1 LLCLPDLAAYNRTQ
15 LEDIPTIEFVFGGDL
30 AMKNFLLLALIL
42 CTATISSA
50 QTFRGGIQGTVTDP
64 NGAVVP
70 GADVTITSPD
80 TGLTRTTQ
88 TDSEGSYTVSELPIG
103 TYQVTVKKAGFH
115 DVTVKNVKV
124 EVSTTTRAD
133 VPLPISGGVD
143 IVDIPAG
150 EPVVNTSENNLG
162 GSIQAKQLQE
172 LPISG
177 RDFTK
182 MLVLVPGSGGDPS
195 GVADSP
201 GSFGLFSI
209 NGNRGRS
216 NNYLIDGTDMN
227 DGYRNLPAINQG
239 GVFGT
244 PATILPMD
252 ALQEMSII
260 NSTEAEYGR
269 SSGATVNIVT
279 KSGTNS
285 VHGTAYEYFRNNRLD
300 ARNFFNTKDQPQDI
314 FHNNQFGFSLGGPIK
329 KDKTFWFVSYEGQ
342 RETVGIPTLGRVPT
356 TAEINTAIANNG
368 GVVNPVIANLLARRP
383 WPAANR
389 APDAAGNNLQISNS
403 ASNRVNSFIGKID
416 QHIGKNDL
424 LTARYYF
431 GKSDQSFPLALVGGG
446 ILPGFNTVTPTTV
459 NIASVSYT
467 HVFSPHLLME
477 IRGGYNRFDE
487 SFFPQDSTFNPSSI
501 GLNMGTT
508 TQDFGLPQIGV
519 DGFAT
524 LGANTSV
531 PRGRVDTNT
540 QIFGNMSYSKG
551 RHNWKFGY
559 EFRRT
564 FVDGFFDSGYRGKL
578 RFDSLD
584 EFIAGTPSSGRQA
597 QGNSARQT
605 FQNNHSLYLQDS
617 FHVSSHVTLNYGVR
631 WEYFGVIGEEK
642 NRFSLLSSTGAL
654 AFVNQ
659 LYPKDMNNFAPRASL
674 AWDLKGNAKTVVRAG
689 WGLYY
694 DSFSQDFF
702 VGQLP
707 FNTFN
712 PGPAYNGVGADA
724 ITFSFSPAGTLAS
737 GVRVFAPATFSA
749 TDVFTVDQKI
759 RTPYIHVYNANVQRE
774 LVRNVALEVGY
785 VGSAGR
791 KLFRYRDI
799 NQVRPNGTVAFPALV
814 YVNQFESTATSNY
827 KSLQAS
833 LQIRDWHRLTSTLN
847 YTWSRSTDNASDGQD
862 YVPNATQPDDS
873 FRPDRE
879 RANSNFDM
887 RHHLTWVFNYD
898 LPKLGHV
905 RGLSSGW
912 AVNGVLA
919 LASGQPFNVN
929 YLFEGDFNGSG
940 EFFGRPDLVGNPFAG
955 TSAPGQFLNLTAF
968 KVPCTLDAM
977 GNCIAG
983 TQHFGSL
990 GRNALVGPHYRNFDF
1005 SLVKNNNLGE
1015 RAKLQI
1021 RMDIFNLFNHPN
1033 FANPLWPNFGVDF
1046 LQNGI
1051 DATGRG
1057 IGFLPITTTPD
1068 VGTGNPFLGGGG
1080 SRNIQLAV
1088 RLSF

>member
-1 LLCLPDLAAYNRTQ
+1 
-15 LEDIPTIEFVFGGDL
+15 
-30 AMKNFLLLALIL
+30 MKIFTLSALIL
-42 CTATISSA
+42 CFSVICTA
-50 QTFRGGIQGTVTDP
+50 QTFRGGIQGIVTDP
-64 NGAVVP
+64 NGAVIP
-70 GADVTITSPD
+70 GAEVTITSPD

-88 TDSEGSYTVSELPIG
+88 TDDTGMYSVSELPIG
-103 TYQVTVKKAGFH
+103 TYRVEVKKTGFQSPPVTARVEVATSTRTDIQLAVAAANVDWVTVGAQ
-115 DVTVKNVKV
+115 
-124 EVSTTTRAD
+124 E
-133 VPLPISGGVD
+133 PI
-143 IVDIPAG
+143 
-150 EPVVNTSENNLG
+150 VNTAQNNLG

-172 LPISG
+172 LPVSG

-252 ALQEMSII
+252 AIQEMSII
-260 NSTEAEYGR
+260 SSTEAEYGR
-269 SSGATVNIVT
+269 SAGATVNIVT
-279 KSGTNS
+279 RSGTNT

-300 ARNFFNTKDQPQDI
+300 ARNFFNTDDQPQDV
-314 FHNNQFGFSLGGPIK
+314 FRNNQFGFSLGGPIK
-329 KDKTFWFVSYEGQ
+329 KNKTFWFVSYEGQ
-342 RETVGIPTLGRVPT
+342 RETVGIPTVARVLT
-356 TAEINTAIANNG
+356 SAEIAAATANNG
-368 GVVNPVIANLLARRP
+368 GVVNPVIANLLARNP
-383 WPAANR
+383 WPAPNR
-389 APDAAGNNLQISNS
+389 PADARGNNLQISNG
-403 ASNRVNSFIGKID
+403 ASNHVDSFIGKID
-416 QHIGKNDL
+416 QHIGRNDL

-446 ILPGFNTVTPTTV
+446 ILPGFNTVTPTNV
-459 NIASVSYT
+459 NIFSVSYE
-467 HVFSPHLLME
+467 HVFSQRLLIE
-477 IRGGYNRFDE
+477 LRGGYNRFKE
-487 SFFPQDSTFNPSSI
+487 TFFPEDSSFNPNSI
-501 GLNMGTT
+501 GLNMGTS

-519 DGFAT
+519 DGYAT

-540 QIFGNMSYSKG
+540 QLFGNVSYAAG

-578 RFDSLD
+578 SFDTLD
-584 EFIAGTPSSGRQA
+584 DFIAGTPTGGRQA
-597 QGNSARQT
+597 QGNSSRQT
-605 FQNNHSLYLQDS
+605 FQNNNSLYLQDS
-617 FHVSSHVTLNYGVR
+617 FHIWPRITLNYGVR
-631 WEYFGVIGEEK
+631 WEYFGVIGEK
-642 NRFSLLSSTGAL
+642 QNRFSLLSTAGVL
-654 AFVNQ
+654 NQVNQ
-659 LYPKDMNNFAPRASL
+659 LYPKDFNNFAPRVSL
-674 AWDLKGNAKTVVRAG
+674 AWDIRGNAKTVVRAG

-712 PGPAYNGVGADA
+712 PGPAYNGIGADA
-724 ITFSFSPAGTLAS
+724 VTFSFSPPAVILP
-737 GVRVFAPATFSA
+737 GVRVFDASTFSA
-749 TDVFTVDQKI
+749 SDVFTVDQNI
-759 RTPYIHVYNANVQRE
+759 RTPYIHVYNANIQQE
-774 LVRNVALEVGY
+774 LARNVALEVGF

-799 NQVRPNGTVAFPALV
+799 NQVNPATGTVAFPAFV
-814 YVNQFESTATSNY
+814 YVNQFESTASSDY

-833 LQIRDWHRLTSTLN
+833 LQIRNWHRLTSTLN
-847 YTWSRSTDNASDGQD
+847 YTWSHSRDNASDGQD
-862 YVPNATQPDDS
+862 YVPNATQPDNS
-873 FRPDRE
+873 FDPQRE

-898 LPKLGHV
+898 LPKLGNV
-905 RGLSSGW
+905 RGFSSGW

-940 EFFGRPDLVGNPFAG
+940 EFFGRPDLVGDPFAG
-955 TSAPGQFLNLTAF
+955 THTPDSFLNLAAF
-968 KVPCTLDAM
+968 KVPCTLDAG

-1005 SLVKNNNLGE
+1005 SVVKNNNLGE
-1015 RAKLQI
+1015 RVKLQI

-1046 LQNGI
+1046 LSNGI

-1057 IGFLPITTTPD
+1057 VGFLPITTTPD

-1080 SRNIQLAV
+1080 SRNIQLAL

>member
-1 LLCLPDLAAYNRTQ
+1 MRPVILLSLLVCLS
-15 LEDIPTIEFVFGGDL
+15 
-30 AMKNFLLLALIL
+30 
-42 CTATISSA
+42 ATIFA

-70 GADVTITSPD
+70 SADVTITSPD

-88 TDSEGSYTVSELPIG
+88 TDSEGSYLVSELPIG
-103 TYQVTVKKAGFH
+103 TYQVTVKKTGFQ
-115 DVTVKNVKV
+115 DVTVRNVKV

-133 VPLPISGGVD
+133 VPLQVVGGTEV
-143 IVDIPAG
+143 INIPAG
-150 EPVVNTSENNLG
+150 EPVINSVENNLG
-162 GSIQAKQLQE
+162 GSIQAKQFQE
-172 LPISG
+172 LPVSG

-195 GVADSP
+195 GVSDSA

-252 ALQEMSII
+252 AINEMSII
-260 NSTEAEYGR
+260 NNTEAEYGR

-279 KSGTNS
+279 RSGTNTI
-285 VHGTAYEYFRNNRLD
+285 HGTVYEYFRNNRLD
-300 ARNFFNTKDQPQDI
+300 ARNFFNTNDQPQDV
-314 FHNNQFGFSLGGPIK
+314 FRNNQFGFSLGGPIK
-329 KDKTFWFVSYEGQ
+329 RDRTFWFASYEGQ
-342 RETVGIPTLGRVPT
+342 RETVGIPTLARVPT
-356 TAEINTAIANNG
+356 AAEIATATANNG
-368 GVVNPVIANLLARRP
+368 GVVNPVIAQLLARNP
-383 WPAANR
+383 WPAPNRPADAN
-389 APDAAGNNLQISNS
+389 GNNLQISNG
-403 ASNRVNSFIGKID
+403 ASNDVNSFIGKID
-416 QHIGKNDL
+416 HHIGKNDL
-424 LTARYYF
+424 LTGRYYF

-446 ILPGFNTVTPTTV
+446 ILPGFNTVTPTKV

-467 HVFSPHLLME
+467 HVFSPRLLME
-477 IRGGYNRFDE
+477 LRGGYNRFDE
-487 SFFPQDSTFNPSSI
+487 SFFPEDRNFDPSSI

-508 TQDFGLPQIGV
+508 AEDFGLPQISV
-519 DGFAT
+519 DGFAI

-540 QIFGNMSYSKG
+540 QLFGNMSYTAA

-564 FVDGFFDSGYRGKL
+564 FVDGFFDSGYRGKIT
-578 RFDSLD
+578 FDSLD
-584 EFIAGTPSSGRQA
+584 EFIAGTPTGGRQA
-597 QGNSARQT
+597 QGNSSRQT

-617 FHVSSHVTLNYGVR
+617 FHVSPHVTLNYGVR

-642 NRFSLLSSTGAL
+642 NRFSILSPAGVLTQ
-654 AFVNQ
+654 VNQ
-659 LYPKDMNNFAPRASL
+659 LYPKDFNNFAPRASV
-674 AWDLKGNAKTVVRAG
+674 AWDIRGNARTVVRAG

-712 PGPAYNGVGADA
+712 PGPAYNGIGADA
-724 ITFSFSPAGTLAS
+724 VTFSFSPTALIMT
-737 GVRVFAPATFSA
+737 GVRVFDPASFEA
-749 TDVFTVDQKI
+749 TDVFTVDQQI
-759 RTPYIHVYNANVQRE
+759 QTPYIHVYNANIQQE
-774 LVRNVALEVGY
+774 LTRNVAVQVGF

-799 NQVRPNGTVAFPALV
+799 NQLTQAGTSAFPAFL
-814 YVNQFESTATSNY
+814 YVNQFESTASSDY

-833 LQIRDWHRLTSTLN
+833 LQFRNWHGLTSTTN
-847 YTWSRSTDNASDGQD
+847 YTWSHSRDNASDGQD
-862 YVPNATQPDDS
+862 YVPNATQPDNS
-873 FRPDRE
+873 FDPERE

-887 RHHLTWVFNYD
+887 RHHLTWAFVYD
-898 LPKLGHV
+898 LPKLGNV

-912 AVNGVLA
+912 AVNGVLS

-929 YLFEGDFNGSG
+929 YLFEDDFNGSG
-940 EFFGRPDLVGNPFAG
+940 EFFGRPDLVGDPFAG
-955 TSAPGQFLNLTAF
+955 THTPDRFLNLAAF
-968 KVPCTLDAM
+968 KVPCTVDMA
-977 GNCIAG
+977 GSCVAG
-983 TQHFGSL
+983 TQHFGNL
-990 GRNALVGPHYRNFDF
+990 GRNPFVGPSFQNFDF
-1005 SLVKNNNLGE
+1005 SVVKNNNLSE
-1015 RAKLQI
+1015 RVTLQL
-1021 RMDIFNLFNHPN
+1021 RMDIFNVFNHPN

-1046 LQNGI
+1046 LANGI
-1051 DATGRG
+1051 DANGRG
-1057 IGFLPITTTPD
+1057 IGFLPITVTPD

-1080 SRNIQLAV
+1080 SRNIQLAA

>member
-1 LLCLPDLAAYNRTQ
+1 
-15 LEDIPTIEFVFGGDL
+15 
-30 AMKNFLLLALIL
+30 MKPLVLLLLAVCLPVAI
-42 CTATISSA
+42 SA
-50 QTFRGGIQGTVTDP
+50 QTFRGAIQGTVTDP

-70 GADVTITSPD
+70 GADVTITNTD
-80 TGLTRTTQ
+80 TGLTRTIQ
-88 TDSEGSYTVSELPIG
+88 TDSEGAYLASELPIG

-115 DVTVKNVKV
+115 EVMVKNVKV

-133 VPLPISGGVD
+133 VPLQVAGGTDVINIS
-143 IVDIPAG
+143 AN
-150 EPVVNTSENNLG
+150 EPVVNTAENNLG
-162 GSIQAKQLQE
+162 GAIQAKQFQE
-172 LPISG
+172 LPVSG

-182 MLVLVPGSGGDPS
+182 MLVLVPGSVGDPS
-195 GVADSP
+195 AVSDSP

-244 PATILPMD
+244 PSTILPID
-252 ALQEMSII
+252 AIQEMSII
-260 NSTEAEYGR
+260 NNTEAEYGR
-269 SSGATVNIVT
+269 SSGGTVNIVT
-279 KSGTNS
+279 RSGTNT
-285 VHGTAYEYFRNNRLD
+285 VHGTAYEYFRNNKLD

-314 FHNNQFGFSLGGPIK
+314 FHNNQFGFSLSGPIK
-329 KDKTFWFVSYEGQ
+329 KNRTFWFVSYEGQ
-342 RETVGIPTLGRVPT
+342 REAVGIPTVTRVPT
-356 TAEINTAIANNG
+356 TAELNAAIAANG
-368 GVVNPVIANLLARRP
+368 GVVNPVIANLLARNP
-383 WPAANR
+383 WPAPNR
-389 APDAAGNNLQISNS
+389 SPDASGNNLQISNN

-416 QHIGKNDL
+416 QHIGKDDL
-424 LTARYYF
+424 LTGRYYF

-446 ILPGFNTVTPTTV
+446 ILPGFNTVTPTNV
-459 NIASVSYT
+459 KIASVSYT
-467 HVFSPHLLME
+467 HVLSPRLLME
-477 IRGGYNRFDE
+477 IRGGYNRFFE
-487 SFFPQDSTFNPSSI
+487 TFFPEDKTFDPSSI

-508 TQDFGLPQIGV
+508 AQDFGLPLITV
-519 DGFAT
+519 TGFANPI
-524 LGANTSV
+524 GANTSV
-531 PRGRVDTNT
+531 PRGRTDTNW
-540 QIFGNMSYSKG
+540 QLFGNVSYAAG
-551 RHNWKFGY
+551 RHSWKFGY

-578 RFDSLD
+578 SFDTLD
-584 EFIAGTPSSGRQA
+584 EFIAGTPASGRQA
-597 QGNSARQT
+597 QGNSSRQT
-605 FQNNHSLYLQDS
+605 FQNNHSLYIQDS
-617 FHVSSHVTLNYGVR
+617 FHFTPHLTLNLGLR
-631 WEYFGVIGEEK
+631 WEYFGVIGEK
-642 NRFSLLSSTGAL
+642 KDRFSVLSPTGTL
-654 AFVNQ
+654 NLVHQ
-659 LYPKDMNNFAPRASL
+659 LYPKDFNNFAPRASL
-674 AWDLKGNAKTVVRAG
+674 AWDIRGNARTVLRAG

-712 PGPAYNGVGADA
+712 PGPAYNGIGPDA
-724 ITFSFSPAGTLAS
+724 VTFSFSPAAVIQP
-737 GVRVFAPATFSA
+737 GVRVFDPSTFAA
-749 TDVFTVDQKI
+749 TDVFTVDQNI
-759 RTPYIHVYNANVQRE
+759 RTPYIHVYNANVQQE
-774 LVRNVALEVGY
+774 LARNVAVEVGF

-799 NQVRPNGTVAFPALV
+799 NQVNPATGTVAFPAFI
-814 YVNQFESTATSNY
+814 YINQFESTATSSY
-827 KSLQAS
+827 KSLQAA
-833 LQIRDWHRLTSTLN
+833 LRIRDWHRLTSTLN
-847 YTWSRSTDNASDGQD
+847 YTWSRSRDNASDGQD
-862 YVPNATQPDDS
+862 YVPNATQPDNS
-873 FRPDRE
+873 FDPERE

-898 LPKLGHV
+898 LPRLGHV
-905 RGLSSGW
+905 KGLSSGW
-912 AVNGVLA
+912 AISGVLA

-940 EFFGRPDLVGNPFAG
+940 EFFGRPDLVGDPFAG
-955 TSAPGQFLNLTAF
+955 THTPEQFLNLTAF
-968 KVPCTLDAM
+968 QVPCTLDMA

-990 GRNALVGPHYRNFDF
+990 GRNAFVGPHYRNFDF
-1005 SLVKNNNLGE
+1005 SVVKNNSLSE
-1015 RAKLQI
+1015 RVKLQI

-1046 LQNGI
+1046 LANGI

>member
-1 LLCLPDLAAYNRTQ
+1 MRNL
-15 LEDIPTIEFVFGGDL
+15 IVVTIIFFAV
-30 AMKNFLLLALIL
+30 AV
-42 CTATISSA
+42 CSA
-50 QTFRGGIQGTVTDP
+50 QTFRGGIQGIVTDP
-64 NGAVVP
+64 NGAVLP
-70 GADVTITSPD
+70 GADVTITNPD
-80 TGLTRTTQ
+80 TGLTRVTQ
-88 TDSEGSYTVSELPIG
+88 TDDTGSYIASELPIG
-103 TYQVTVKKAGFH
+103 TYQVTVKKSGFH
-115 DVTVKNVKV
+115 DLTVKDVKV
-124 EVSTTTRAD
+124 EVSATTRVD
-133 VPLPISGGVD
+133 VHLPIGSSVD
-143 IVDIPAG
+143 
-150 EPVVNTSENNLG
+150 VVNIIAQAPLVNAAENNLG
-162 GSIQAKQLQE
+162 GSIEAKQLVE
-172 LPISG
+172 LPVSG

-269 SSGATVNIVT
+269 SSGGTVNIVT
-279 KSGTNS
+279 KSGTND
-285 VHGTAYEYFRNNRLD
+285 VHGTVYEYFRNNKLD
-300 ARNFFNTKDQPQDI
+300 ARNFFNTKDQPQDV
-314 FHNNQFGFSLGGPIK
+314 FHNNQFGFTLGGPIK
-329 KDKTFWFVSYEGQ
+329 KNKTFWFVSYEGQ
-342 RETVGIPTLGRVPT
+342 RESVGIPTVARVPT
-356 TAEINTAIANNG
+356 TAEIAAAKANNG
-368 GVVNPVIANLLARRP
+368 GVVNPVIANLLARNP
-383 WPAANR
+383 WPAPNR
-389 APDAAGNNLQISNS
+389 APDTNGNNLQISNS
-403 ASNRVNSFIGKID
+403 AFNRVNSFIGKID
-416 QHIGKNDL
+416 QHIGKNDI
-424 LTARYYF
+424 LTGRYYF

-467 HVFSPHLLME
+467 HVFSPRLLME
-477 IRGGYNRFDE
+477 IRGGYNRFE
-487 SFFPQDSTFNPSSI
+487 ETFFPEDKSFNPSSI

-508 TQDFGLPQIGV
+508 TQDFGLPQISV
-519 DGFAT
+519 SPFAT

-540 QIFGNMSYSKG
+540 QLFGNMSYTAG

-578 RFDSLD
+578 SFGSLD
-584 EFIAGTPSSGRQA
+584 DFIARAPSSGRQA
-597 QGNSARQT
+597 QGNSSRQT

-631 WEYFGVIGEEK
+631 WEYFGVIGEKK
-642 NRFSLLSSTGAL
+642 NRFSILDSAGNLK
-654 AFVNQ
+654 FVNQ
-659 LYPKDMNNFAPRASL
+659 LYPKDFNNFAPRASL
-674 AWDLKGNAKTVVRAG
+674 AWDIGGDAKTVLRGG

-694 DSFSQDFF
+694 DAFSQDFF

-712 PGPAYNGVGADA
+712 PGPAYNGIGPDA
-724 ITFSFSPAGTLAS
+724 VTFSFSPAATIMP
-737 GVRVFAPATFSA
+737 GVRVFDPSTFAA

-759 RTPYIHVYNANVQRE
+759 RTPYIQVYNVNLQRE
-774 LVRNVALEVGY
+774 LTKNVAFQVGF
-785 VGSAGR
+785 VGSRGR

-799 NQVRPNGTVAFPALV
+799 NQVNPANGTVAFPAFV
-814 YVNQFESTATSNY
+814 FVNQFESTASSRY
-827 KSLQAS
+827 KSVQTS
-833 LQIRDWHRLTSTLN
+833 VQFRNWHRLTSTLN
-847 YTWSRSTDNASDGQD
+847 YTWSHSRDNASDGQD
-862 YVPNATQPDDS
+862 YVPNATQPDNS
-873 FRPDRE
+873 FRPDLE
-879 RANSNFDM
+879 RADSNFDM

-919 LASGQPFNVN
+919 VASGQPFNVN

-955 TSAPGQFLNLTAF
+955 THTPDSFLNLAAF

-983 TQHFGSL
+983 TQHFGNL
-990 GRNALVGPHYRNFDF
+990 GRNAFVGPHYRNFDF
-1005 SLVKNNNLGE
+1005 SIVKNNNLGE
-1015 RAKLQI
+1015 RVKMQI

-1057 IGFLPITTTPD
+1057 MGFLPITTTPD

-1080 SRNIQLAV
+1080 SRNVQLAV

>member
-1 LLCLPDLAAYNRTQ
+1 
-15 LEDIPTIEFVFGGDL
+15 
-30 AMKNFLLLALIL
+30 MKTSMLITLIL
-42 CTATISSA
+42 VSAVVCSA

-70 GADVTITSPD
+70 GADVSITSPD

-88 TDSEGSYTVSELPIG
+88 TDTEGMYIVSELPIG
-103 TYQVTVKKAGFH
+103 TYQVTVKKTGFH

-133 VPLPISGGVD
+133 VPLVISGGVA
-143 IVDIPAG
+143 IVDIPSG
-150 EPVVNTSENNLG
+150 EPIVNTAENNLG

-216 NNYLIDGTDMN
+216 NNYLLDGTDMN

-244 PATILPMD
+244 PATILPID
-252 ALQEMSII
+252 AMQEMSVI

-279 KSGTNS
+279 KSGTNNF
-285 VHGTAYEYFRNNRLD
+285 HGTGYEYFRNNKLD
-300 ARNFFNTKDQPQDI
+300 ARNVFNTANLPQDV

-329 KDKTFWFVSYEGQ
+329 KNKTFWFFSYEGQ
-342 RETVGIPTLGRVPT
+342 REAVGIPTLGRVPT
-356 TAEINTAIANNG
+356 TTELNTAIADNG
-368 GVVNPVIANLLARRP
+368 GVVNPVIANLLARHP
-383 WPAANR
+383 WPAPNQ
-389 APDAAGNNLQISNS
+389 APDTNGNNLQISNS
-403 ASNRVNSFIGKID
+403 AFNRVHSFIGKID
-416 QHIGKNDL
+416 HHIGTNDL
-424 LTARYYF
+424 LTGRYYF

-446 ILPGFNTVTPTTV
+446 ILPGFNTVTPTNV
-459 NIASVSYT
+459 NIVSVSYT
-467 HVFSPHLLME
+467 HVFSPKLLME
-477 IRGGYNRFDE
+477 IRGGYNRFKE
-487 SFFPQDSTFNPSSI
+487 TFFPEDRTFDPSTI

-508 TQDFGLPQIGV
+508 SQDFGLPQIGV

-540 QIFGNMSYSKG
+540 QLFGNMSYTAG

-578 RFDSLD
+578 RFDTLD
-584 EFIAGTPSSGRQA
+584 EFIAGTPSSSGNRQA
-597 QGNSARQT
+597 QGNSSRQT

-617 FHVSSHVTLNYGVR
+617 FHRLPHVTLNYGVR
-631 WEYFGVIGEEK
+631 WEYFGVIGEK
-642 NRFSLLSSTGAL
+642 QNRFSLLNSSGNL
-654 AFVNQ
+654 VQVSQ
-659 LYPKDMNNFAPRASL
+659 LYPKDYNNFAPRASV
-674 AWDLKGNAKTVVRAG
+674 AWDIGGNAKTVLRAG

-694 DSFSQDFF
+694 DAFSQDFF

-712 PGPAYNGVGADA
+712 PGPAYNGIGADA
-724 ITFSFSPAGTLAS
+724 ITFSFEPAATLSPGT
-737 GVRVFAPATFSA
+737 RVFDPSTFSA
-749 TDVFTVDQKI
+749 TDVFTVDQRI
-759 RTPYIHVYNANVQRE
+759 RTPYIQVYNLNVQRE
-774 LVRNVALEVGY
+774 ITRNVALEVGY

-799 NQVRPNGTVAFPALV
+799 NQLDPATGTARFPLLI
-814 YVNQFESTATSNY
+814 YVNQFESSANSSYN
-827 KSLQAS
+827 SLQAS
-833 LQIRDWHRLTSTLN
+833 LRIRNWHRLTSTIN
-847 YTWSRSTDNASDGQD
+847 YTWSHSIDTASDGQD
-862 YVPNATQPDDS
+862 YVPNATQPDNS

-887 RHHLTWVFNYD
+887 RQHFTWTFNYD
-898 LPKLGHV
+898 LPKVGHIP
-905 RGLSSGW
+905 GLSSGW
-912 AVNGVLA
+912 ALNGVLA
-919 LASGQPFNVN
+919 IASGQPFNVN

-955 TSAPGQFLNLTAF
+955 THTPDQFLNLAAF
-968 KVPCTLDAM
+968 KVPCTLDM
-977 GNCIAG
+977 EGNCIGG

-1005 SLVKNNNLGE
+1005 GVAKNNSLTE
-1015 RAKLQI
+1015 RVKMQI
-1021 RMDIFNLFNHPN
+1021 RVDIFNLFNHPN

-1046 LQNGI
+1046 LQNGF
-1051 DATGRG
+1051 DANGQG

-1080 SRNIQLAV
+1080 SRNVQLGL

>member
-1 LLCLPDLAAYNRTQ
+1 MKTFILP
-15 LEDIPTIEFVFGGDL
+15 
-30 AMKNFLLLALIL
+30 ALIL
-42 CTATISSA
+42 CFSVVCSA

-70 GADVTITSPD
+70 GAEVTITSPD
-80 TGLTRTTQ
+80 TGLTRTIV
-88 TDSEGSYTVSELPIG
+88 TDDSGTYSVSELPIG
-103 TYQVTVKKAGFH
+103 SYRIIVKKSGFQSPP
-115 DVTVKNVKV
+115 VSARV
-124 EVSTTTRAD
+124 EVATTTRAD
-133 VPLPISGGVD
+133 VQLAVAAATVDWVVVADQEPI
-143 IVDIPAG
+143 
-150 EPVVNTSENNLG
+150 VNAAQNNLG

-172 LPISG
+172 LPVSG

-252 ALQEMSII
+252 AIQEMSII

-279 KSGTNS
+279 RSGTNS
-285 VHGTAYEYFRNNRLD
+285 VHGTAYEYYRNSRLD
-300 ARNFFNTKDQPQDI
+300 ARNFFNTKPLPQDT

-329 KDKTFWFVSYEGQ
+329 KNKTFWFVSYEGQ
-342 RETVGIPTLGRVPT
+342 RETVGIPTVARVPT
-356 TAEINTAIANNG
+356 TAEIATAKANNG
-368 GVVNPVIANLLARRP
+368 GVVNPVIANLLARNP
-383 WPAANR
+383 WPAPNQT
-389 APDAAGNNLQISNS
+389 PDANGNNLQIANN
-403 ASNRVNSFIGKID
+403 AFNRVNSFIGKVD
-416 QHIGKNDL
+416 QHIGKDDL

-431 GKSDQSFPLALVGGG
+431 GKSNQSFPLALVGGG
-446 ILPGFNTVTPTTV
+446 ILPGFNTVTPTDV
-459 NIASVSYT
+459 NIFSVSYT
-467 HVFSPHLLME
+467 HVFSPRLLIE
-477 IRGGYNRFDE
+477 LRGGYNRFKE
-487 SFFPQDSTFNPSSI
+487 TFFPEDRSFNPSSI
-501 GLNMGTT
+501 GLNMGTSA
-508 TQDFGLPQIGV
+508 QDFGLPLIGV
-519 DGFAT
+519 NGFAT

-540 QIFGNMSYSKG
+540 QLFGNVSYTAG

-578 RFDSLD
+578 TFSTLD
-584 EFIAGTPSSGRQA
+584 DFIAGTPTGGRQA
-597 QGNSARQT
+597 QGNSSRQT

-617 FHVSSHVTLNYGVR
+617 FHIAPHVTLNYGVR
-631 WEYFGVIGEEK
+631 WEYFGVIGEK
-642 NRFSLLSSTGAL
+642 QNRFSLLSPAGVL
-654 AFVNQ
+654 NQVNQ
-659 LYPKDMNNFAPRASL
+659 LYPKDFNNFAPRASV
-674 AWDLKGNAKTVVRAG
+674 AWDVHGNARTVVRAG

-712 PGPAYNGVGADA
+712 PGPAYNGIGADA
-724 ITFSFSPAGTLAS
+724 ITFSFSPAATIQP
-737 GVRVFAPATFSA
+737 GVRVFEPSTFSA
-749 TDVFTVDQKI
+749 TDVFTVDQNI
-759 RTPYIHVYNANVQRE
+759 RTPYIQVYNVNAQQ
-774 LVRNVALEVGY
+774 LLAKNVAFQVGY

-799 NQVRPNGTVAFPALV
+799 NQVNPATGTVRFPALV
-814 YVNQFESTATSNY
+814 YVNNFEASANSNY
-827 KSLQAS
+827 NALQTS
-833 LQIRDWHRLTSTLN
+833 LQIRGWRGFISTVN
-847 YTWSRSTDNASDGQD
+847 YTWSHSIDNASDGQD
-862 YVPNATQPDDS
+862 YVPNATQPDNS
-873 FRPDRE
+873 FRPDLE
-879 RANSNFDM
+879 RANSNFDL
-887 RHHLTWVFNYD
+887 RHHFTWTFNYD
-898 LPKLGHV
+898 LPKIGNV

-912 AVNGVLA
+912 SFDGVLA

-940 EFFGRPDLVGNPFAG
+940 EFFDRPDLVGNPFAG
-955 TSAPGQFLNLTAF
+955 TSTPGQFLNLTAF
-968 KVPCTLDAM
+968 KVPCTLDEE
-977 GNCIAG
+977 GGCISG

-990 GRNALVGPHYRNFDF
+990 GRNALVGPSFRNFDF
-1005 SLVKNNNLGE
+1005 SVVKNNKLTE
-1015 RAKLQI
+1015 RVSMQL
-1021 RMDIFNLFNHPN
+1021 RMDVFNLFNHPN

-1046 LQNGI
+1046 LQNGM
-1051 DATGRG
+1051 DAAGRG
-1057 IGFLPITTTPD
+1057 TGFLPITTTPD

-1080 SRNIQLAV
+1080 SRNIQFAA

>member
-1 LLCLPDLAAYNRTQ
+1 MRT
-15 LEDIPTIEFVFGGDL
+15 
-30 AMKNFLLLALIL
+30 FLLSALIL
-42 CTATISSA
+42 CFSIVSSA
-50 QTFRGGIQGTVTDP
+50 QTFRGSIQGTVTDP

-70 GADVTITSPD
+70 AADVTINSPD

-88 TDSEGSYTVSELPIG
+88 TDSEGSYLVSELPIG
-103 TYQVTVKKAGFH
+103 TYQVTVKKSGFS
-115 DVTVKNVKV
+115 DVSVKNVKV
-124 EVSTTTRAD
+124 EVSATTRAD
-133 VPLPISGGVD
+133 VPLPLAGATT
-143 IVDIPAG
+143 IVDIPG
-150 EPVVNTSENNLG
+150 VEPIVNSAQNNLG

-172 LPISG
+172 LPVSG

-252 ALQEMSII
+252 AIQELSII

-279 KSGTNS
+279 RSGGNT
-285 VHGTAYEYFRNNRLD
+285 VHGTAYEYFRNSKLD
-300 ARNFFNTKDQPQDI
+300 ARNFFNTNDQPQDA

-329 KDKTFWFVSYEGQ
+329 RNRTFWFVSYEGQ
-342 RETVGIPTLGRVPT
+342 RETIGIPTIARVPT
-356 TAEINTAIANNG
+356 AAEIAAATADNG
-368 GVVNPVIANLLARRP
+368 GVVNPVIANLLARHP
-383 WPAANR
+383 WPVANR
-389 APDAAGNNLQISNS
+389 APDARGNNLQVSNG
-403 ASNRVNSFIGKID
+403 ASNHVDSFIGKID
-416 QHIGKNDL
+416 HHIGKDDL
-424 LTARYYF
+424 LTGRYYF

-446 ILPGFNTVTPTTV
+446 ILPGFNTVTPTNV

-467 HVFSPHLLME
+467 HVVSSRLLME
-477 IRGGYNRFDE
+477 IRGGYNRFKE
-487 SFFPQDSTFNPSSI
+487 TFFPQDSAFDPTSI
-501 GLNMGTT
+501 GLNMGTS

-519 DGFAT
+519 NGFAT

-540 QIFGNMSYSKG
+540 QLFGNVSYNPS
-551 RHNWKFGY
+551 RHNWKMGY

-578 RFDSLD
+578 SFDTLD
-584 EFIAGTPSSGRQA
+584 DFIAGTPTGGRQA
-597 QGNSARQT
+597 QGNSSRQT

-617 FHVSSHVTLNYGVR
+617 FHVSSHITLNYGVR
-631 WEYFGVIGEEK
+631 WEYFGVIGEK
-642 NRFSLLSSTGAL
+642 KDRFSILSPGGILTQ
-654 AFVNQ
+654 VNQ
-659 LYPKDMNNFAPRASL
+659 LYPKDFNNFAPRASL
-674 AWDLKGNAKTVVRAG
+674 AWDVSGNARTVVRAG

-712 PGPAYNGVGADA
+712 PGPAYNGIGADA
-724 ITFSFSPAGTLAS
+724 VTFSFSPPAVIAP
-737 GVRVFAPATFSA
+737 GVRVFDASTFSA
-749 TDVFTVDQKI
+749 TDVFTVDQNI

-774 LVRNVALEVGY
+774 LATNVAVQVGF

-799 NQVRPNGTVAFPALV
+799 NQVNPATGTVAFPAFV
-814 YVNQFESTATSNY
+814 YVNQFESTASSNY
-827 KSLQAS
+827 KSLQSS
-833 LQIRDWHRLTSTLN
+833 LQIRNWHRLTSTLN
-847 YTWSRSTDNASDGQD
+847 YTWSHSTDTASDGQD
-862 YVPNATQPDDS
+862 YVPNATQPDNS
-873 FRPDRE
+873 FQPERE

-887 RHHLTWVFNYD
+887 RHHLTWTFNYD
-898 LPKLGHV
+898 LPNLGHV
-905 RGLSSGW
+905 KGLSSGW

-940 EFFGRPDLVGNPFAG
+940 EFFGRPDLVGDPFAG
-955 TSAPGQFLNLTAF
+955 THTPDSFLNLAAF
-968 KVPCTLDAM
+968 KVPCTLDAA
-977 GNCIAG
+977 GDCVAG

-1005 SLVKNNNLGE
+1005 SVAKNNDLGE
-1015 RAKLQI
+1015 RVKMQI

-1046 LQNGI
+1046 LQNGN

-1057 IGFLPITTTPD
+1057 VGFLPITTTPD

>member
-1 LLCLPDLAAYNRTQ
+1 MKIFILP
-15 LEDIPTIEFVFGGDL
+15 
-30 AMKNFLLLALIL
+30 ALIL
-42 CTATISSA
+42 CFSVVCSA

-70 GADVTITSPD
+70 GAEVTITSPD
-80 TGLTRTTQ
+80 TGLTRTIV
-88 TDSEGSYTVSELPIG
+88 TDDSGTYSVSELPIG
-103 TYQVTVKKAGFH
+103 SYRIIVKKSGFQSPP
-115 DVTVKNVKV
+115 VSARV
-124 EVSTTTRAD
+124 EVATTTRAD
-133 VPLPISGGVD
+133 VQLAVAAATVDWVVVADQEPI
-143 IVDIPAG
+143 
-150 EPVVNTSENNLG
+150 VNTAQNNLG

-172 LPISG
+172 LPVSG

-252 ALQEMSII
+252 AIQEMSII

-269 SSGATVNIVT
+269 SAGATVNIVT
-279 KSGTNS
+279 RSGTNT

-300 ARNFFNTKDQPQDI
+300 ARNYFNTNDQPQDV
-314 FHNNQFGFSLGGPIK
+314 FRNNQFGFSLGGPIK
-329 KDKTFWFVSYEGQ
+329 KNKTFWFVSYEGQ
-342 RETVGIPTLGRVPT
+342 RETVGIPTVARVPT
-356 TAEINTAIANNG
+356 TAEIATAIANNG
-368 GVVNPVIANLLARRP
+368 GVVNPVIANLLARNP
-383 WPAANR
+383 WPAPNR
-389 APDAAGNNLQISNS
+389 PADARGNNLQISNG
-403 ASNRVNSFIGKID
+403 ASNHVDSLIGKID
-416 QHIGKNDL
+416 QHIGKDDL

-446 ILPGFNTVTPTTV
+446 ILPGFNTVTPTNV
-459 NIASVSYT
+459 NIFSVSYT
-467 HVFSPHLLME
+467 HVFSPRLLIE
-477 IRGGYNRFDE
+477 LRGGYNRFKE
-487 SFFPQDSTFNPSSI
+487 TFFPEDRSFNPSSI
-501 GLNMGTT
+501 GLNMGTSA
-508 TQDFGLPQIGV
+508 QDFGLPQIGV
-519 DGFAT
+519 NGFAT

-540 QIFGNMSYSKG
+540 QLFGNVSYTAG

-578 RFDSLD
+578 TFDTLD
-584 EFIAGTPSSGRQA
+584 DFIAGTPTGGRQA
-597 QGNSARQT
+597 QGNSSRQT

-617 FHVSSHVTLNYGVR
+617 FHIAPHVTLNYGVR
-631 WEYFGVIGEEK
+631 WEYFGVIGEK
-642 NRFSLLSSTGAL
+642 QNRFSLLSPAGVLTQ
-654 AFVNQ
+654 VNQ
-659 LYPKDMNNFAPRASL
+659 LYPKDFNNFAPRASV
-674 AWDLKGNAKTVVRAG
+674 AWDVHGNARTVVRAG

-712 PGPAYNGVGADA
+712 PGPAYNGIGPDA
-724 ITFSFSPAGTLAS
+724 VTFSFSPPAVIAP
-737 GVRVFAPATFSA
+737 GVRVFDASTFSA

-759 RTPYIHVYNANVQRE
+759 RTPYIHVYNVNFQQE
-774 LVRNVALEVGY
+774 LARNVAVEVGY

-799 NQVRPNGTVAFPALV
+799 NQVNPATGTVAFPAFV
-814 YVNQFESTATSNY
+814 YINQFESTARSDY
-827 KSLQAS
+827 KSVQAS
-833 LQIRDWHRLTSTLN
+833 LQFRNWHRLTSTLN
-847 YTWSRSTDNASDGQD
+847 YTWSHSRDNASDGQD
-862 YVPNATQPDDS
+862 YVPNATQPDNS
-873 FRPDRE
+873 FDPQRE

-887 RHHLTWVFNYD
+887 RHHLTWTFNYE
-898 LPKLGHV
+898 LPKLGNV

-919 LASGQPFNVN
+919 VASGQPFNVN

-940 EFFGRPDLVGNPFAG
+940 EFFGRPDLVGDPFAG
-955 TSAPGQFLNLTAF
+955 THTPDSFLNLAAF
-968 KVPCTLDAM
+968 KVPCTLDAG

-1005 SLVKNNNLGE
+1005 SVVKNNNLTE
-1015 RAKLQI
+1015 RVKLQI

-1046 LQNGI
+1046 LANGI

-1057 IGFLPITTTPD
+1057 VGFLPITTTPD

-1080 SRNIQLAV
+1080 SRNIQLALRV
-1088 RLSF
+1088 SF

>member
-1 LLCLPDLAAYNRTQ
+1 MRT
-15 LEDIPTIEFVFGGDL
+15 
-30 AMKNFLLLALIL
+30 FLLSAFIL
-42 CTATISSA
+42 CFSIISSA
-50 QTFRGGIQGTVTDP
+50 QTFRGSIQGIVTDP
-64 NGAVVP
+64 NGAVIP
-70 GADVTITSPD
+70 AADVTITSPD
-80 TGLTRTTQ
+80 TGLRRTAQ
-88 TDSEGSYTVSELPIG
+88 TDSDGSYLVSELPIG
-103 TYQVTVKKAGFH
+103 TYQVTVKKSGFN
-115 DVTVKNVKV
+115 DVSVKNVKV
-124 EVSTTTRAD
+124 EVSVTTRAD
-133 VPLPISGGVD
+133 VPLPL
-143 IVDIPAG
+143 AG
-150 EPVVNTSENNLG
+150 ATTVVNIPGVEPIVNSAENNLG

-172 LPISG
+172 LPVSG

-252 ALQEMSII
+252 AIQEMSII

-279 KSGTNS
+279 RSGANT
-285 VHGTAYEYFRNNRLD
+285 VHGTAYEYFRNSKLD
-300 ARNFFNTKDQPQDI
+300 ARNFFNTKDQPQDV

-329 KDKTFWFVSYEGQ
+329 KNRTFWFVSYEGQ
-342 RETVGIPTLGRVPT
+342 RETVGIPTVARVPT
-356 TAEINTAIANNG
+356 AAEIALATANNG
-368 GVVNPVIANLLARRP
+368 GVVNPVIARLLARNP
-383 WPAANR
+383 WPTANR
-389 APDAAGNNLQISNS
+389 AADARGNNLQISNG
-403 ASNRVNSFIGKID
+403 ASNRVNSLIGKID
-416 QHIGKNDL
+416 QHIGKDDL

-431 GKSDQSFPLALVGGG
+431 GKSNQSFPLALVGGG
-446 ILPGFNTVTPTTV
+446 ILPGFNTVTPTNV

-467 HVFSPHLLME
+467 HVVNPRLLLE
-477 IRGGYNRFDE
+477 IRGGYNRFKE
-487 SFFPQDSTFNPSSI
+487 TFFPEDSAFNPSSI
-501 GLNMGTT
+501 GLNMGTA
-508 TQDFGLPQIGV
+508 TQDFGLPLISV
-519 DGFAT
+519 NGFAT

-540 QIFGNMSYSKG
+540 QLFGNVSYNPS
-551 RHNWKFGY
+551 RHNWKMGY

-578 RFDSLD
+578 SFATLD
-584 EFIAGTPSSGRQA
+584 DFIAGAPTGGRQA
-597 QGNSARQT
+597 QGNSSRET

-617 FHVSSHVTLNYGVR
+617 FHVSSHITLNYGMR
-631 WEYFGVIGEEK
+631 WEYFGVIGEK
-642 NRFSLLSSTGAL
+642 KDRFSILSAAGVLTQ
-654 AFVNQ
+654 VKQ
-659 LYPKDMNNFAPRASL
+659 LYPKDFNNFAPRASL
-674 AWDLKGNAKTVVRAG
+674 AWDIRGNARTVVRAG

-712 PGPAYNGVGADA
+712 PGPAYNGIGADA
-724 ITFSFSPAGTLAS
+724 VTFSFSPAAVIAP
-737 GVRVFAPATFSA
+737 GVRVFDASTFSA

-759 RTPYIHVYNANVQRE
+759 RTPYIHVYNANLQQE
-774 LVRNVALEVGY
+774 LARNVAVQVGF

-791 KLFRYRDI
+791 KLFRYRDL
-799 NQVRPNGTVAFPALV
+799 NQVNPATGTVAFPAFV
-814 YVNQFESTATSNY
+814 YINQFESTASSNY

-833 LQIRDWHRLTSTLN
+833 LQIRNWHRLTSTLN
-847 YTWSRSTDNASDGQD
+847 YTWSHSTDTASDGQD
-862 YVPNATQPDDS
+862 YVPNATQPDNS
-873 FRPDRE
+873 FQPERE

-887 RHHLTWVFNYD
+887 RHHLTWTFNYD

-905 RGLSSGW
+905 RGVSSGW
-912 AVNGVLA
+912 AMNGVLA
-919 LASGQPFNVN
+919 IASGQPFNVN

-955 TSAPGQFLNLTAF
+955 THTPDSFLNLAAF
-968 KVPCTLDAM
+968 KVPCTLDAS
-977 GNCIAG
+977 GSCIAG
-983 TQHFGSL
+983 TQHFGNL

-1005 SLVKNNNLGE
+1005 SVAKNNDLGE
-1015 RAKLQI
+1015 HVKLQI
-1021 RMDIFNLFNHPN
+1021 RMDVFNLFNHPN

-1046 LQNGI
+1046 LQNGN

>member
-1 LLCLPDLAAYNRTQ
+1 MRT
-15 LEDIPTIEFVFGGDL
+15 
-30 AMKNFLLLALIL
+30 FLFSALIL
-42 CTATISSA
+42 CFSIVSSA
-50 QTFRGGIQGTVTDP
+50 QTFRGSIQGTVTDP

-70 GADVTITSPD
+70 AADVTINSPD

-88 TDSEGSYTVSELPIG
+88 TDSEGSYLVSELPIG
-103 TYQVTVKKAGFH
+103 TYQVTVKKSGFS
-115 DVTVKNVKV
+115 DVSVKNVKV
-124 EVSTTTRAD
+124 EVSATTRAD
-133 VPLPISGGVD
+133 VPLPLAGATT
-143 IVDIPAG
+143 IVDIPG
-150 EPVVNTSENNLG
+150 VEPIVNSAENNLG

-172 LPISG
+172 LPVSG

-252 ALQEMSII
+252 AIQEMSII

-279 KSGTNS
+279 RSGGNT
-285 VHGTAYEYFRNNRLD
+285 VHGTAYEYFRNSRLD
-300 ARNFFNTKDQPQDI
+300 ARNFFNTNDQPQDA

-329 KDKTFWFVSYEGQ
+329 KNRTFWFVSYEGQ
-342 RETVGIPTLGRVPT
+342 RETVGIPTVARVPT
-356 TAEINTAIANNG
+356 AAEIAAATADNG
-368 GVVNPVIANLLARRP
+368 GVVNPVIANLLARHP
-383 WPAANR
+383 WPVANR
-389 APDAAGNNLQISNS
+389 APDARGNNLQISNG
-403 ASNRVNSFIGKID
+403 ASNHVNSFIGKID
-416 QHIGKNDL
+416 QHIGKDDL

-446 ILPGFNTVTPTTV
+446 ILPGFNTVTPTNV

-467 HVFSPHLLME
+467 HVVNPHLLLE
-477 IRGGYNRFDE
+477 LRGGYNRFKE
-487 SFFPQDSTFNPSSI
+487 TFFPEDSAFNPTSI
-501 GLNMGTT
+501 GLNMGTA

-519 DGFAT
+519 NGFAT

-540 QIFGNMSYSKG
+540 QLFGNVSYNPS
-551 RHNWKFGY
+551 RHNWKIGY

-578 RFDSLD
+578 SFDTLD
-584 EFIAGTPSSGRQA
+584 DFIAGTPTGGRQA
-597 QGNSARQT
+597 QGNSSRQT

-617 FHVSSHVTLNYGVR
+617 FHISSHITLNYGVR
-631 WEYFGVIGEEK
+631 WEYFGVIGEK
-642 NRFSLLSSTGAL
+642 KDRFSILSPAGILTQ
-654 AFVNQ
+654 VHQ
-659 LYPKDMNNFAPRASL
+659 LYPKDFNNFAPRASV
-674 AWDLKGNAKTVVRAG
+674 AWDVSGNARTVVRAG

-712 PGPAYNGVGADA
+712 PGPAYNGIGADA
-724 ITFSFSPAGTLAS
+724 VTFSFSPPAVIAP
-737 GVRVFAPATFSA
+737 GVRVFEASTFSA
-749 TDVFTVDQKI
+749 TDVFTVDQNI
-759 RTPYIHVYNANVQRE
+759 RTPYIQVYNANVQRE
-774 LVRNVALEVGY
+774 LATKVAVQVGF

-799 NQVRPNGTVAFPALV
+799 NQVNPATGTVAFPAFI
-814 YVNQFESTATSNY
+814 YVNQFESTARSNY
-827 KSLQAS
+827 KSLQSS
-833 LQIRDWHRLTSTLN
+833 LQIRNWHRLTSTLN
-847 YTWSRSTDNASDGQD
+847 YTWSHSTDTASDGQD
-862 YVPNATQPDDS
+862 YVPNATQPDNS
-873 FRPDRE
+873 FQPERE

-887 RHHLTWVFNYD
+887 RHHLTWTFNYD

-905 RGLSSGW
+905 PGLSSGW

-940 EFFGRPDLVGNPFAG
+940 EFFGRPDLVGDPFAG
-955 TSAPGQFLNLTAF
+955 THTPDSFLNLAAF
-968 KVPCTLDAM
+968 KVPCTLDAA
-977 GNCIAG
+977 GDCVAG

-1005 SLVKNNNLGE
+1005 SVVKNNDLGE
-1015 RAKLQI
+1015 RVKMQI

-1046 LQNGI
+1046 LQNGN
-1051 DATGRG
+1051 DSTGRG
-1057 IGFLPITTTPD
+1057 VGFLPITTTPD

>member
-1 LLCLPDLAAYNRTQ
+1 
-15 LEDIPTIEFVFGGDL
+15 
-30 AMKNFLLLALIL
+30 MKTFTVSALIL
-42 CTATISSA
+42 FLSVICSA
-50 QTFRGGIQGTVTDP
+50 QTFRGGMQGTVTDP
-64 NGAVVP
+64 NGAVVA
-70 GADVTITSPD
+70 GAEVTVTSPD
-80 TGLTRTTQ
+80 TGLTRTTL
-88 TDSEGSYTVSELPIG
+88 TDEYGSYNVSELPIG
-103 TYQVTVKKAGFH
+103 TYQVRVKKTGFH

-133 VPLPISGGVD
+133 VPLQIAGGVD
-143 IVDIPAG
+143 IIDIPAG
-150 EPVVNTSENNLG
+150 EPIVNTAENNLG

-172 LPISG
+172 LPVSG

-252 ALQEMSII
+252 AIQELSII

-279 KSGTNS
+279 RSGTNS
-285 VHGTAYEYFRNNRLD
+285 IHGTAYEYFRNNRLD
-300 ARNFFNTKDQPQDI
+300 ARNYFNTNDQPQDV

-329 KDKTFWFVSYEGQ
+329 KNKTFWFVSYEGQ
-342 RETVGIPTLGRVPT
+342 RETVGIPTVARVPT
-356 TAEINTAIANNG
+356 AAEIATARANNG
-368 GVVNPVIANLLARRP
+368 GVVNPVIANLLARNP
-383 WPAANR
+383 WPAPNRPADAN
-389 APDAAGNNLQISNS
+389 GNNLQISNG
-403 ASNRVNSFIGKID
+403 ASNHVDSLIGKVD
-416 QHIGKNDL
+416 HHIGKDDL

-446 ILPGFNTVTPTTV
+446 ILPGFNTVTPTNV
-459 NIASVSYT
+459 NIFSVSYT
-467 HVFSPHLLME
+467 HVFSPRLLLE
-477 IRGGYNRFDE
+477 LRGGYNRFKE
-487 SFFPQDSTFNPSSI
+487 TFFPEDSSFNPTSI
-501 GLNMGTT
+501 GLNMGTSA
-508 TQDFGLPQIGV
+508 QDFGLPQIGV

-540 QIFGNMSYSKG
+540 QLFGNVSYSAK
-551 RHNWKFGY
+551 RHNLKMGY

-578 RFDSLD
+578 TFDTLD
-584 EFIAGTPSSGRQA
+584 DFIAGTPTGGRQA

-605 FQNNHSLYLQDS
+605 FQNNNSLYLQDS
-617 FHVSSHVTLNYGVR
+617 FHLSSRVTLNYGVR
-631 WEYFGVIGEEK
+631 WEYFGVIGEK
-642 NRFSLLSSTGAL
+642 QNRFSLLSPAGVLTQ
-654 AFVNQ
+654 VNQ
-659 LYPKDMNNFAPRASL
+659 LYPKDYNNFAPRASV
-674 AWDLKGNAKTVVRAG
+674 AWDIRGNARTVVRAG

-712 PGPAYNGVGADA
+712 PGPAYNGIGADA
-724 ITFSFSPAGTLAS
+724 VTFSFSPPALILP
-737 GVRVFAPATFSA
+737 GVRVFDPASFSA
-749 TDVFTVDQKI
+749 TDVFTVDQNI
-759 RTPYIHVYNANVQRE
+759 RTPYIHVYNANIQQE
-774 LVRNVALEVGY
+774 LARNVALEVGY

-799 NQVRPNGTVAFPALV
+799 NQVRPNGSVAFPAFI
-814 YVNQFESTATSNY
+814 YVNQFESTASSDY

-833 LQIRDWHRLTSTLN
+833 LQIRNWHRLTSTLN
-847 YTWSRSTDNASDGQD
+847 YTWSHSRDNASDGQD
-862 YVPNATQPDDS
+862 YVPNATQPDNS
-873 FRPDRE
+873 FDPARE

-887 RHHLTWVFNYD
+887 RHHLTWTFNYD
-898 LPKLGHV
+898 LPKLGNL

-912 AVNGVLA
+912 AINGVLA

-955 TSAPGQFLNLTAF
+955 TRTPDSFLNLAAF
-968 KVPCTLDAM
+968 KVPCTLDIA

-1015 RAKLQI
+1015 RVKLQI

-1046 LQNGI
+1046 LANGN

-1057 IGFLPITTTPD
+1057 VGFLPITTTPD

-1080 SRNIQLAV
+1080 SRNIQLAFRV
-1088 RLSF
+1088 SF

>member
-1 LLCLPDLAAYNRTQ
+1 MKTSILLT
-15 LEDIPTIEFVFGGDL
+15 
-30 AMKNFLLLALIL
+30 LIL
-42 CTATISSA
+42 CSGVICSA

-70 GADVTITSPD
+70 GAEVTITSPD
-80 TGLTRTTQ
+80 TGLTRTTL
-88 TDSEGSYTVSELPIG
+88 TDDEGSYSVSELPIG
-103 TYQVTVKKAGFH
+103 TYQVTVKKTGFH
-115 DVTVKNVKV
+115 DVTVKNVKA
-124 EVSTTTRAD
+124 EVSTTTHAD
-133 VPLPISGGVD
+133 VPLQIAGGVD
-143 IVDIPAG
+143 IIDIPAG
-150 EPVVNTSENNLG
+150 EPIVSTSENNLG

-252 ALQEMSII
+252 AIEEMSII
-260 NSTEAEYGR
+260 SSTEAEYGR

-279 KSGTNS
+279 RSGTNT

-300 ARNFFNTKDQPQDI
+300 ARNFFNTNDQPQDV

-329 KDKTFWFVSYEGQ
+329 KNKTFWFVSYEGQ
-342 RETVGIPTLGRVPT
+342 RETVGIPTVARVPT
-356 TAEINTAIANNG
+356 TAEIAAATANNG
-368 GVVNPVIANLLARRP
+368 GVVNPVIASLLGRNP
-383 WPAANR
+383 WPAPNR
-389 APDAAGNNLQISNS
+389 PADARGNNLQISNG

-416 QHIGKNDL
+416 QHIGKDDL
-424 LTARYYF
+424 LTGRYYF
-431 GKSDQSFPLALVGGG
+431 GKSNQSFPLALVGGG
-446 ILPGFNTVTPTTV
+446 ILPGFNTVTPTNV

-467 HVFSPHLLME
+467 HVFSPRLLIE
-477 IRGGYNRFDE
+477 FRGGYNRFKE
-487 SFFPQDSTFNPSSI
+487 TFFPEDSSFNPASI
-501 GLNMGTT
+501 GLNMGTSA
-508 TQDFGLPQIGV
+508 QDFGLPQIGV

-540 QIFGNMSYSKG
+540 QLFGNVSYTAG
-551 RHNWKFGY
+551 RHNWKMGY

-578 RFDSLD
+578 SFDTLD
-584 EFIAGTPSSGRQA
+584 DFIAGTPTGGRQA
-597 QGNSARQT
+597 QGNSSRQT
-605 FQNNHSLYLQDS
+605 FQNNNSLYLQDS
-617 FHVSSHVTLNYGVR
+617 FHISPHVTLNYGVR
-631 WEYFGVIGEEK
+631 WEYFGVIGEK
-642 NRFSLLSSTGAL
+642 QNRFSLLSSAGGLTQ
-654 AFVNQ
+654 VNQ
-659 LYPKDMNNFAPRASL
+659 LYPKDFNNFAPRASV
-674 AWDLKGNAKTVVRAG
+674 AWDIRGNAKTVVRAG

-712 PGPAYNGVGADA
+712 PGPAYNGIGADA
-724 ITFSFSPAGTLAS
+724 VTFSFSPPAVIVP
-737 GVRVFAPATFSA
+737 GVRVFDSSTFSA
-749 TDVFTVDQKI
+749 TDVFTVDQNI
-759 RTPYIHVYNANVQRE
+759 RTPYIHVYNANVQQE
-774 LVRNVALEVGY
+774 LARNIAIEVGY

-799 NQVRPNGTVAFPALV
+799 NQVNPATGTVAFPAFV
-814 YVNQFESTATSNY
+814 YVNQFESTASSDY
-827 KSLQAS
+827 KSVQAS
-833 LQIRDWHRLTSTLN
+833 LQIRNWHRLTSTLN
-847 YTWSRSTDNASDGQD
+847 YTWSHSRDNASDGQD
-862 YVPNATQPDDS
+862 YVPNATQPDNS
-873 FRPDRE
+873 FDPQRE

-887 RHHLTWVFNYD
+887 RHHLTWAFNYD

-919 LASGQPFNVN
+919 IASGQPFNVN

-940 EFFGRPDLVGNPFAG
+940 EFFGRPDLVGDPFAG
-955 TSAPGQFLNLTAF
+955 THTPDSFLNLPAF
-968 KVPCTLDAM
+968 KVPCTLDVA

-983 TQHFGSL
+983 TQHFGNL

-1005 SLVKNNNLGE
+1005 SVVKNNNLGE
-1015 RAKLQI
+1015 RVKLQI

-1046 LQNGI
+1046 LANGI

-1057 IGFLPITTTPD
+1057 VGFLPITTTPD

-1080 SRNIQLAV
+1080 SRNIQLAL

>member
-1 LLCLPDLAAYNRTQ
+1 
-15 LEDIPTIEFVFGGDL
+15 
-30 AMKNFLLLALIL
+30 MKTFILLALIL
-42 CTATISSA
+42 CFSVMCSA

-80 TGLTRTTQ
+80 TGLTRTIQ
-88 TDSEGSYTVSELPIG
+88 TDDEGSYSVSELPIG
-103 TYQVTVKKAGFH
+103 TYRVTAKKSGFH
-115 DVTVKNVKV
+115 DLTLSEVKV

-133 VPLPISGGVD
+133 IHLPVGSSIDVVDVPNQEPI
-143 IVDIPAG
+143 
-150 EPVVNTSENNLG
+150 VNTAQNNLG

-172 LPISG
+172 LPVSG

-252 ALQEMSII
+252 AIQEMSII
-260 NSTEAEYGR
+260 SSTEAEYGR
-269 SSGATVNIVT
+269 SAGATVNIVT
-279 KSGTNS
+279 RSGTNT

-300 ARNFFNTKDQPQDI
+300 ARNFFNTDDQPQDV
-314 FHNNQFGFSLGGPIK
+314 FRNNQFGFSLGGPIK
-329 KDKTFWFVSYEGQ
+329 KNKTFWFVSYEGQ
-342 RETVGIPTLGRVPT
+342 RETVGIPTVARVPT
-356 TAEINTAIANNG
+356 TAEIATATANNG
-368 GVVNPVIANLLARRP
+368 GMVNPVIANLLARNP
-383 WPAANR
+383 WPAPNR
-389 APDAAGNNLQISNS
+389 PADARGNNLQISNG
-403 ASNRVNSFIGKID
+403 ASNHVDSFIGKVD
-416 QHIGKNDL
+416 QHIGKDDL

-446 ILPGFNTVTPTTV
+446 ILPGFNTVTPTNV

-467 HVFSPHLLME
+467 HVFSPRLLIE
-477 IRGGYNRFDE
+477 LRGGYNRFKE
-487 SFFPQDSTFNPSSI
+487 TFFPEDSSFNPSSI
-501 GLNMGTT
+501 GLNMGTSA
-508 TQDFGLPQIGV
+508 QDFGLPQIGV
-519 DGFAT
+519 NGFAT

-540 QIFGNMSYSKG
+540 QLFGNVSYNAK
-551 RHNWKFGY
+551 RHNWKMGY

-578 RFDSLD
+578 SFDTLD
-584 EFIAGTPSSGRQA
+584 DFIAGTPTGGRQA
-597 QGNSARQT
+597 QGNSSRQT
-605 FQNNHSLYLQDS
+605 FQNNNSLYLQDS
-617 FHVSSHVTLNYGVR
+617 FHISSHVTLNYGVR
-631 WEYFGVIGEEK
+631 WEYFGVIGEK
-642 NRFSLLSSTGAL
+642 QNRFSILSAAGLTP
-654 AFVNQ
+654 VHQ
-659 LYPKDMNNFAPRASL
+659 LYPKDFNNFAPRASV
-674 AWDLKGNAKTVVRAG
+674 AWDVYGNGRTVVRAG

-712 PGPAYNGVGADA
+712 PGPAYNGIGADA
-724 ITFSFSPAGTLAS
+724 VTFSFSPPAVIAPGI
-737 GVRVFAPATFSA
+737 RVFDASTFSA
-749 TDVFTVDQKI
+749 TDVFTVDQNI
-759 RTPYIHVYNANVQRE
+759 RTPYIHVYNANFQQE
-774 LVRNVALEVGY
+774 LARNVAVEVGY

-799 NQVRPNGTVAFPALV
+799 NQVNPATGTVAFPAFI
-814 YVNQFESTATSNY
+814 YVNQFESTASSDY

-833 LQIRDWHRLTSTLN
+833 LQIRNWHQLTSTLN
-847 YTWSRSTDNASDGQD
+847 YTWSHSRDNASDGQD
-862 YVPNATQPDDS
+862 YVPNATQPDNS
-873 FRPDRE
+873 FDPQRE

-887 RHHLTWVFNYD
+887 RHHLTWTFNYD

-905 RGLSSGW
+905 PGLSSGW

-919 LASGQPFNVN
+919 VASGQPFNVN

-940 EFFGRPDLVGNPFAG
+940 EFFGRPDLVGDPFAG
-955 TSAPGQFLNLTAF
+955 THTPDSFLNLAAF
-968 KVPCTLDAM
+968 KVPCTLDAG

-983 TQHFGSL
+983 TQHFGDL

-1005 SLVKNNNLGE
+1005 SVVKNNNLGE
-1015 RAKLQI
+1015 RVKLQI

-1046 LQNGI
+1046 LANGI

-1057 IGFLPITTTPD
+1057 VGFLPITTTPD

-1080 SRNIQLAV
+1080 SRNIQLALRV
-1088 RLSF
+1088 SF

>member
-1 LLCLPDLAAYNRTQ
+1 MKTFVLP
-15 LEDIPTIEFVFGGDL
+15 
-30 AMKNFLLLALIL
+30 ALIL
-42 CTATISSA
+42 CFSVMCSA

-70 GADVTITSPD
+70 SAEVTITSPD

-88 TDSEGSYTVSELPIG
+88 TDEGGTYLVSELPIG
-103 TYQVTVKKAGFH
+103 VYRVTVKSGGFQNTTIE
-115 DVTVKNVKV
+115 VTV

-133 VPLPISGGVD
+133 VRLTIAGVGDVFGGVS
-143 IVDIPAG
+143 VL
-150 EPVVNTSENNLG
+150 EPIVNTAENNLG

-172 LPISG
+172 LPVSG

-252 ALQEMSII
+252 AIQEMSII
-260 NSTEAEYGR
+260 SSTEAEYGR
-269 SSGATVNIVT
+269 SAGATVNIVT
-279 KSGTNS
+279 RSGTNT

-300 ARNFFNTKDQPQDI
+300 ARNFFNTKDQPQDV

-329 KDKTFWFVSYEGQ
+329 KNKTFWFVSYEGQ
-342 RETVGIPTLGRVPT
+342 RETVGIPTVARVPT
-356 TAEINTAIANNG
+356 AAEIATATANNG
-368 GVVNPVIANLLARRP
+368 GVVNPVIANLLARNP
-383 WPAANR
+383 WPAPNR
-389 APDAAGNNLQISNS
+389 PADARGNNLQISNG
-403 ASNRVNSFIGKID
+403 ASNHVDSFIGKID
-416 QHIGKNDL
+416 QHIGKDDL

-446 ILPGFNTVTPTTV
+446 ILPGFNTVTPTNV

-467 HVFSPHLLME
+467 HVFSPRLLIE
-477 IRGGYNRFDE
+477 LRGGYNRFKE
-487 SFFPQDSTFNPSSI
+487 TFFPQDSSFNPASI
-501 GLNMGTT
+501 GLNMGTSA
-508 TQDFGLPQIGV
+508 QDFGLPQIGV

-540 QIFGNMSYSKG
+540 QLFGNVSYTAGK
-551 RHNWKFGY
+551 HNWKFGY

-578 RFDSLD
+578 SFDTLD
-584 EFIAGTPSSGRQA
+584 DFIAGTPTGGRQA
-597 QGNSARQT
+597 QGNSSRQT
-605 FQNNHSLYLQDS
+605 FQNNNSLYLQDS
-617 FHVSSHVTLNYGVR
+617 FHISPRLTLNYGVR
-631 WEYFGVIGEEK
+631 WEYFGVIGEK
-642 NRFSLLSSTGAL
+642 QNRFSLLSPAGVLTQ
-654 AFVNQ
+654 VNQ
-659 LYPKDMNNFAPRASL
+659 LYPKDYNNFAPRASV
-674 AWDLKGNAKTVVRAG
+674 AWDIRGNARTVVRAG

-712 PGPAYNGVGADA
+712 PGPAYNGIGADA
-724 ITFSFSPAGTLAS
+724 VTFSFSPPAVILP
-737 GVRVFAPATFSA
+737 GVRVFDASMFSA

-759 RTPYIHVYNANVQRE
+759 RTPYIHVYNANIQQE
-774 LVRNVALEVGY
+774 LATNVALQVGY

-799 NQVRPNGTVAFPALV
+799 NQVNPATGTVAFPAFV
-814 YVNQFESTATSNY
+814 YVNQFESTASSDY

-833 LQIRDWHRLTSTLN
+833 LQIRNWHGLTSTLN
-847 YTWSRSTDNASDGQD
+847 YTWSHSRDNASDGQD
-862 YVPNATQPDDS
+862 YVPNATQPDNS
-873 FRPDRE
+873 FDPQRE

-887 RHHLTWVFNYD
+887 RHHLTWTFNYD

-919 LASGQPFNVN
+919 VASGQPFNVN

-940 EFFGRPDLVGNPFAG
+940 EFFGRPDLVGDPFAG
-955 TSAPGQFLNLTAF
+955 THTPDSYLNLAAF
-968 KVPCTLDAM
+968 KVPCTLDAG

-983 TQHFGSL
+983 TQHFGNL

-1005 SLVKNNNLGE
+1005 SVVKNNNLGE
-1015 RAKLQI
+1015 RVKLQI

-1046 LQNGI
+1046 LSNGI

-1057 IGFLPITTTPD
+1057 VGFLPITTTPD

-1088 RLSF
+1088 RVSF

>member
-1 LLCLPDLAAYNRTQ
+1 
-15 LEDIPTIEFVFGGDL
+15 
-30 AMKNFLLLALIL
+30 MKIFIVPALIL
-42 CTATISSA
+42 CFSVVCSA

-70 GADVTITSPD
+70 GAEVTITSPD
-80 TGLTRTTQ
+80 TGLTRTIV
-88 TDSEGSYTVSELPIG
+88 TDDSGTYSVSELPIG
-103 TYQVTVKKAGFH
+103 SYRVIVKKSGFQSPP
-115 DVTVKNVKV
+115 VSARV
-124 EVSTTTRAD
+124 EVATTTRAD
-133 VPLPISGGVD
+133 VQLAVAAATVDWVVVADQEPI
-143 IVDIPAG
+143 
-150 EPVVNTSENNLG
+150 VNTAQNNLG

-172 LPISG
+172 LPVSG

-252 ALQEMSII
+252 AIQEMSII
-260 NSTEAEYGR
+260 SSTEAEYGR
-269 SSGATVNIVT
+269 SAGATVNIVT
-279 KSGTNS
+279 RSGTNS

-300 ARNFFNTKDQPQDI
+300 ARNYFNTKPQPQDT

-329 KDKTFWFVSYEGQ
+329 KNKTFWFVSYEGQ
-342 RETVGIPTLGRVPT
+342 RETVGIPTVARVPT
-356 TAEINTAIANNG
+356 TAEIAAAKANNG
-368 GVVNPVIANLLARRP
+368 GVVNPVIANLLARNP
-383 WPAANR
+383 WPAPNQ
-389 APDAAGNNLQISNS
+389 APDSNGNNLQIADN
-403 ASNRVNSFIGKID
+403 AFNRVNSFIGKVD
-416 QHIGKNDL
+416 QHIGKDDL

-431 GKSDQSFPLALVGGG
+431 GKSNQGFPLALVGGG
-446 ILPGFNTVTPTTV
+446 IFPGFNTVTPTDV
-459 NIASVSYT
+459 NIFSVSYT
-467 HVFSPHLLME
+467 HVFSPRLLIE
-477 IRGGYNRFDE
+477 LRGGYNRFKE
-487 SFFPQDSTFNPSSI
+487 TFFPEDKSFNPSSI
-501 GLNMGTT
+501 GLNMGTSA
-508 TQDFGLPQIGV
+508 QDFGLPLITVGSAV
-519 DGFAT
+519 PGLVGFAT

-540 QIFGNMSYSKG
+540 QLFGNLSYTAG

-559 EFRRT
+559 EYRRT

-578 RFDSLD
+578 TFNTLD
-584 EFIAGTPSSGRQA
+584 DFIAGTPTGGRQA
-597 QGNSARQT
+597 QGNSSRQT
-605 FQNNHSLYLQDS
+605 FQNNNSLYLQDS
-617 FHVSSHVTLNYGVR
+617 FHIASHVTLNYGVR
-631 WEYFGVIGEEK
+631 WEYFGVIGEK
-642 NRFSLLSSTGAL
+642 QNRFSILSAAGLTP
-654 AFVNQ
+654 VHQ
-659 LYPKDMNNFAPRASL
+659 LYPKDFNNFAPRASV
-674 AWDLKGNAKTVVRAG
+674 AWDVQGNAKTVVRAG

-724 ITFSFSPAGTLAS
+724 VTFSFSPAATLAP
-737 GVRVFAPATFSA
+737 GVRVFDASTFSA

-759 RTPYIHVYNANVQRE
+759 RTPYIHVYNVNFQQE
-774 LVRNVALEVGY
+774 LARNVAVEVGY

-799 NQVRPNGTVAFPALV
+799 NQVNPATGTVAFPAFV
-814 YVNQFESTATSNY
+814 YINQFESTARSDY
-827 KSLQAS
+827 KSVQAS
-833 LQIRDWHRLTSTLN
+833 LQFRNWHRLTSTLN
-847 YTWSRSTDNASDGQD
+847 YTWSHSRDNASDGQD
-862 YVPNATQPDDS
+862 YVPNATQPDNS
-873 FRPDRE
+873 FDPQRE

-887 RHHLTWVFNYD
+887 RHHLTWTFNYE
-898 LPKLGHV
+898 LPKLGNV

-919 LASGQPFNVN
+919 VASGQPFNVN

-955 TSAPGQFLNLTAF
+955 THTPDSFLNLAAF
-968 KVPCTLDAM
+968 KVPCTLDAG

-983 TQHFGSL
+983 TQHFGNL

-1005 SLVKNNNLGE
+1005 SVVKNNSLSE
-1015 RAKLQI
+1015 RVKLQI

-1046 LQNGI
+1046 LSNGI

-1057 IGFLPITTTPD
+1057 VSFLPITTTPD

-1080 SRNIQLAV
+1080 SRNIQLALRV
-1088 RLSF
+1088 SF